1 MFYNKSENRPLI
13 YSSHR
18 ASCEV
23 KNPHHFL
30 ASGGD
35 FFFLPFLVLYVKR
48 RAGFSDSKQVAV
60 SEDAAEGETP
70 FQLGHQPVHGF
81 LLFGRS
87 GVGRLS
93 ANVQPSLIADADAV
107 GVEAFGMCA
116 HLTQWSAV
124 VHGSIPT
131 EVVVVAASLPAC
143 CSRFIRKKRKMTL

>member
-1 MFYNKSENRPLI
+1 M
-13 YSSHR
+13 
-18 ASCEV
+18 
-23 KNPHHFL
+23 
-30 ASGGD
+30 
-35 FFFLPFLVLYVKR
+35 
-48 RAGFSDSKQVAV
+48 
-60 SEDAAEGETP
+60 SEDAAQGEAP

-116 HLTQWSAV
+116 HLTKRSAV

-131 EVVVVAASLPAC
+131 DVVVVATTLPA
-143 CSRFIRKKRKMTL
+143 SSHRAWPPVRSESIIGDDAREVRMVPDFFLS

>member
-1 MFYNKSENRPLI
+1 M
-13 YSSHR
+13 
-18 ASCEV
+18 
-23 KNPHHFL
+23 
-30 ASGGD
+30 
-35 FFFLPFLVLYVKR
+35 
-48 RAGFSDSKQVAV
+48 

-107 GVEAFGMCA
+107 GVEAFGVCA

-124 VHGSIPT
+124 VHGSVPT
-131 EVVVVAASLPAC
+131 DVVVVAASLPAC